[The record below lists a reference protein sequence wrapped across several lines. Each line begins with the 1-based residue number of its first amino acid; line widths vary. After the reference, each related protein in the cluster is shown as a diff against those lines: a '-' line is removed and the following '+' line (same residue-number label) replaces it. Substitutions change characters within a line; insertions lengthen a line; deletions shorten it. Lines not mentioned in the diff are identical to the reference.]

1 MSKIK
6 KIFIVTVA
14 LFSIN
19 NSVAKEKE
27 AGLDFSQHGFN
38 IEQTVY
44 KVPVDKGIDASD
56 VHESIMSK
64 GAELNM
70 KFVGHQPLSKELTAR
85 GVGGGQIDIY
95 QFCNPL
101 DARKMI
107 DFNPIFVAYM
117 PCRIAMV
124 EDKDGQLWLMM
135 VNLDMLINN
144 TQLPAEIK
152 VMADQI
158 SAKLKS
164 IISFAR
170 EGEF

>member
-1 MSKIK
+1 MKKLAVIFMMMISATVMSK
-6 KIFIVTVA
+6 
-14 LFSIN
+14 
-19 NSVAKEKE
+19 
-27 AGLDFSQHGFN
+27 GMDFSEYGFS

-44 KVPVDKGIDASD
+44 KVPVEKGITASD

-70 KFVGHQPLSKELTAR
+70 KFVGHQPLSKELDAR
-85 GVGGGQIDIY
+85 GVEGGQVDIY
-95 QFCNPL
+95 QFCNPM

-124 EDKDGQLWLMM
+124 EDEDGQLWLMM

-144 TQLPAEIK
+144 TTLPKEIK
-152 VMADQI
+152 IMADDI
-158 SAKLKS
+158 SRKLKS
-164 IISFAR
+164 IIGFAK

>member
-1 MSKIK
+1 MRALKSIVVGIVAVAATTVMASKEIK
-6 KIFIVTVA
+6 F
-14 LFSIN
+14 
-19 NSVAKEKE
+19 E
-27 AGLDFSQHGFN
+27 DHGFK

-44 KVPVDKGIDASD
+44 KIPVNEGVTAAE

-70 KFVGHQPLSKELTAR
+70 KFVGHQPLSKELDAR
-85 GVGGGQIDIY
+85 GVEGGQVDIY

-117 PCRIAMV
+117 PCRIALV
-124 EDKDGQLWLMM
+124 EDKNNKMWLMM

-144 TQLPAEIK
+144 TKLTPEIMG
-152 VMADQI
+152 MANGI
-158 SAKLKS
+158 SDKLKAL
-164 IISFAR
+164 IEFAK